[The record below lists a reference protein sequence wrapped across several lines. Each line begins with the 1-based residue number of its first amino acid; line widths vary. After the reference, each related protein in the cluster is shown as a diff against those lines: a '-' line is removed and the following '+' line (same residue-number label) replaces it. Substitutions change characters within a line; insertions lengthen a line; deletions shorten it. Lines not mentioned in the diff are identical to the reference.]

1 MAPLEPPRAA
11 IVIDV
16 CGDMD
21 LAIAADDISVRS
33 EGQIAGHLI
42 ELEKKN

>member
-1 MAPLEPPRAA
+1 
-11 IVIDV
+11 
-16 CGDMD
+16 MD
-21 LAIAADDISVRS
+21 LAIAADDISVCA

>member
-1 MAPLEPPRAA
+1 
-11 IVIDV
+11 
-16 CGDMD
+16 MD

-33 EGQIAGHLI
+33 AGQIAGHLI

>member
-1 MAPLEPPRAA
+1 
-11 IVIDV
+11 
-16 CGDMD
+16 MD
-21 LAIAADDISVRS
+21 LALAADDISVRL